1 MTSSTSTPG
10 RSSRPEPQVTRTR
23 VGIVGGGPAGL
34 MLSHLLA
41 RDGVDNV
48 VIDNREHDTIAT
60 THRAGILEA
69 GSVRMLTETG
79 AISRIPTQG
88 YEHAGIYLRF
98 NGTNHHIAFKKLV
111 GQTVWLYPQN
121 DAFVDLAA
129 TRRRDGGDV
138 RFGVSDTEVSGIE
151 TDRPTIDFTDADGT
165 PCRIECEVVIGAD
178 GSRSKTRD
186 LIPGRTKHTMTYPFA
201 WFGILAKTPF
211 QADELIYCHGE
222 SGFALISQRTP
233 EIQRM
238 YFQCDADT
246 KAEDWTDEQIWDRF
260 DEILAGPDGFRLQ
273 RGEII
278 EKTVLPFR
286 SFVQEPMQYA
296 NLFLAGDAA
305 HTVPPT
311 GAKGLNLAF
320 ADVALLAPALV
331 RWAATGDRSEL
342 DTYGERASKRIWK
355 AQNFSYW
362 MTQMLHTHPDAN
374 TFTEKRQLGELMSVT
389 SSEDSMKYLAECYT
403 GWPYDL
409 ADTDP
414 AGDSLP
420 GQSSG
425 FFAEV
430 AR

>member
-1 MTSSTSTPG
+1 MQRRTTS
-10 RSSRPEPQVTRTR
+10 TR

-48 VIDNREHDTIAT
+48 VIDIREHDTIAS

-79 AISRIPTQG
+79 AISRIPSEG

-98 NGTNHHIAFKKLV
+98 NGTNHHLDFKELV

-138 RFGVSDTEVSGIE
+138 RFGVRDTEVYGID

-165 PCRIECEVVIGAD
+165 PSRIECEIVVGAD

-233 EIQRM
+233 QIQRM
-238 YFQCDADT
+238 YFQCDPET
-246 KAEDWTDEQIWDRF
+246 SAEDWTDEQIWDRF
-260 DEILAGPDGFRLQ
+260 DEILAGPDGFTLQ

-278 EKTVLPFR
+278 EKTVLQFR
-286 SFVQEPMQYA
+286 SFVQEPMQHA

-320 ADVALLAPALV
+320 ADVALLAPALA

-342 DTYGERASKRIWK
+342 DTYGERAAKRIWK

-362 MTQMLHTHPDAN
+362 MTQMLHTHTDGN
-374 TFTEKRQLGELMSVT
+374 SFTAKRQLGELMSVT
-389 SSEDSMKYLAECYT
+389 SSQDSMKYLAECYT

-409 ADTDP
+409 GHDTMAPAYASPED
-414 AGDSLP
+414 AGDPSEA
-420 GQSSG
+420 S
-425 FFAEV
+425 
-430 AR
+430 R

>member
-1 MTSSTSTPG
+1 MTEHTMTAHAQDREIVG
-10 RSSRPEPQVTRTR
+10 TT

-41 RDGVDNV
+41 REGVDNV
-48 VIDNREHDTIAT
+48 VIDNRPHDTIAT

-79 AISRIPTQG
+79 AISRIPTEG

-98 NGTNHHIAFKKLV
+98 NGENHHLDFKKLV
-111 GQTVWLYPQN
+111 GRTVWLYPQN
-121 DAFVDLAA
+121 DAFLDLAA
-129 TRRRDGGDV
+129 TRERDGGDV
-138 RFGVSDTEVSGIE
+138 RFGVSDVTVEGIE
-151 TDRPTIDFTDADGT
+151 SDRPTIDFTDADGT
-165 PCRIECEVVIGAD
+165 PKRIECRIVVGAD
-178 GSRSKTRD
+178 GSRSKCRD
-186 LIPGRTKHTMTYPFA
+186 LVPGRVKHTMTYPFA
-201 WFGILAKTPF
+201 WFGILARTPF

-238 YFQCDADT
+238 YFQCDPST
-246 KAEDWTDEQIWDRF
+246 KAADWTDEQIWDRF
-260 DEILAGPDGFRLQ
+260 DEILDGPDGFRLQ

-278 EKTVLPFR
+278 EKTVLQFR
-286 SFVQEPMQYA
+286 SFVQEPMQHA

-331 RWAATGDRSEL
+331 RWARTGDRSAL
-342 DTYGERASKRIWK
+342 DTYGERAAKRIWK

-362 MTQMLHTHPDAN
+362 MTQMLHTHTDAN
-374 TFTEKRQLGELMSVT
+374 SFTEKRQLGELMSVT
-389 SSEDSMKYLAECYT
+389 SSPDSMKYLAECYT

-409 ADTDP
+409 LGPEEP
-414 AGDSLP
+414 ATGTGTLTAPESV
-420 GQSSG
+420 G
-425 FFAEV
+425 AT
-430 AR
+430 R